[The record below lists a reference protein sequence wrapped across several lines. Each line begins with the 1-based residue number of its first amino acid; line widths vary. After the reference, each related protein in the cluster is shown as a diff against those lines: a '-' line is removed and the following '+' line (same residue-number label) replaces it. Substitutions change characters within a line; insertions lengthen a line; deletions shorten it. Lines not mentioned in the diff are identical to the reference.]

1 MPNSNDVNVE
11 VSVDQ
16 STNVAPPIYVE
27 SWYQRS
33 WRPMMAYLYLF
44 LCFLDYGVRPAVNYY
59 LFKQFNLV
67 QVVSTIKDLEP
78 TVQIQII
85 EVLRQD
91 EAIEPILSEFVH
103 LAFGAIL
110 GAAAFTRG
118 QEKTNRIKETGP
130 YLVASPKQ
138 SKEQVDDHIAEQQA
152 SLQSQAPTD
161 ESGEGDE
168 AELTEDTQ
176 GQPGT
181 VG

>member
-1 MPNSNDVNVE
+1 MPNANDVNVE

-16 STNVAPPIYVE
+16 STNVVPPIYVE

-67 QVVSTIKDLEP
+67 QVVSTIKELDP
-78 TVQIQII
+78 TVQVQII
-85 EVLRQD
+85 EVLRHD

-118 QEKTNRIKETGP
+118 QEKGTRIKESGP
-130 YLVASPKQ
+130 YLIASPKQ
-138 SKEQVDDHIAEQQA
+138 SKTQVADQIAEQQA
-152 SLQSQAPTD
+152 ALEAQAPSD
-161 ESGEGDE
+161 ESGEGEE
-168 AELTEDTQ
+168 ADSEDTQ